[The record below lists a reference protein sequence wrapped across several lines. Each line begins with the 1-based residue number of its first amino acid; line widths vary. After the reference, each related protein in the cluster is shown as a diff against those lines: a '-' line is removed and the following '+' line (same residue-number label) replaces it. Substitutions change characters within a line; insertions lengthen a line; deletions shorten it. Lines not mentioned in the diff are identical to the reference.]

1 MIRTATMIGAILLGL
16 FVGRLIGGFV
26 LTVIAAVGPVG
37 PGVSIPVLVFTSLL
51 GGFIGFLR
59 WRRWWP
65 DGAASDAH
73 GSARFSRE
81 EEIARTLGGD
91 EGLIVGRSMRGKLL
105 RYNGPAHLL
114 TIAPSQAGKGVGTI
128 IPNSL
133 TLRRSVLCV
142 DPKGE
147 NTRITVAARARM
159 GPVFVLDPFDVS
171 GQPCAA
177 FNPLSALDPDSLDLV
192 DDVAAIA
199 EALVYDPPNQAGEAH
214 WNEEAKALISG
225 VILHV
230 VTTAPAYLR
239 SLITVR
245 DFLTAAPDA
254 FAKMLK
260 AMQDSGAAGG
270 LVARAANRHLGKSD
284 REAAGVLSAAQRHT
298 HFLDSPRMARV
309 LERSDFSLSQ
319 MQTGLVSV
327 FLVLPPER
335 LRTHA
340 RWLRLMVV
348 QTIGALARGPVG
360 AERAGPPV
368 LLMLDEFAA
377 LGHLEPVERAFGLMA
392 GYGLQIWAI
401 LQDLHQLKSAYGDHA
416 GTFLANARVIQVFN
430 VADIDT
436 ATWVSRSMGVTT
448 EVYDTSGQST
458 TRAGDK
464 LFSTHGSS
472 TNVNL
477 ARRDLLTP
485 DEVMRIDAGSLILL
499 RPGANPTLALKVRYY
514 ADPEFKGLF

>member
-1 MIRTATMIGAILLGL
+1 MRTVTMIGAILIGL
-16 FVGRLIGGFV
+16 FIGRLVGGFFV
-26 LTVIAAVGPVG
+26 AVIVTVAPVG
-37 PGVSIPVLVFTSLL
+37 PGVRIPVLVVTSLL
-51 GGFIGFLR
+51 GGLFGLLR
-59 WRRWWP
+59 WLPWWF
-65 DGAASDAH
+65 DSERSDAH
-73 GSARFSRE
+73 GSARFASE
-81 EEIARTLGGD
+81 QEIARTLGGD
-91 EGLIVGRSMRGKLL
+91 DGLIVGRSIRGKLL

-128 IPNSL
+128 IPNLL
-133 TLRRSVLCV
+133 TLGRSVLCV

-147 NTRITVAARARM
+147 NTRITAAARSRM

-177 FNPLSALDPDSLDLV
+177 FNPLSALDPASLDLV

-199 EALVYDPPNQAGEAH
+199 EALVYDPPGQTGEAH

-230 VTTAPAYLR
+230 VTTAPEYLR

-245 DFLTAAPDA
+245 DLITAAPDA

-309 LERSDFSLSQ
+309 LERSDFSLEEL
-319 MQTGLVSV
+319 QTDLVTV

-360 AERAGPPV
+360 AERDGPDV
-368 LLMLDEFAA
+368 LLMLDEFSA
-377 LGHLEPVERAFGLMA
+377 LGYLEPVERAFGLMA
-392 GYGLQIWAI
+392 GYGVQIWAI
-401 LQDLHQLKSAYGDHA
+401 LQDLHQLKSAYGDRA

-430 VADIDT
+430 IADIDT
-436 ATWVSRSMGVTT
+436 ATWVSRSLGVTT
-448 EVYDTSGQST
+448 QIYSTSGESKSQ
-458 TRAGDK
+458 AGDK

-485 DEVMRIDAGSLILL
+485 DEVMRIDTGSLILL
-499 RPGANPTLALKVRYY
+499 RPGANPTLARKVRYY

>member
-260 AMQDSGAAGG
+260 AMQDSGAAAHP
-270 LVARAANRHLGKSD
+270 L
-284 REAAGVLSAAQRHT
+284 
-298 HFLDSPRMARV
+298 PR
-309 LERSDFSLSQ
+309 
-319 MQTGLVSV
+319 
-327 FLVLPPER
+327 
-335 LRTHA
+335 
-340 RWLRLMVV
+340 
-348 QTIGALARGPVG
+348 
-360 AERAGPPV
+360 
-368 LLMLDEFAA
+368 
-377 LGHLEPVERAFGLMA
+377 
-392 GYGLQIWAI
+392 
-401 LQDLHQLKSAYGDHA
+401 
-416 GTFLANARVIQVFN
+416 
-430 VADIDT
+430 
-436 ATWVSRSMGVTT
+436 
-448 EVYDTSGQST
+448 
-458 TRAGDK
+458 
-464 LFSTHGSS
+464 
-472 TNVNL
+472 
-477 ARRDLLTP
+477 
-485 DEVMRIDAGSLILL
+485 
-499 RPGANPTLALKVRYY
+499 
-514 ADPEFKGLF
+514 